1 MKETTKNKI
10 CDLFLKFLEKEHPE
24 LTEGQ
29 RWQIASAL
37 SKMANDV
44 VSQTNNGISESY
56 HKSVLELE
64 QHRTQFKEHIEFIDK
79 SAKTM
84 LESFKRQGFVKVN
97 EDSKTRKKTLV
108 GRTSM
113 VTEMAD
119 FLNKLNGSV
128 MDFYKNVY
136 KIEEDTNLNNFGISQ
151 TTLF

>member
-10 CDLFLKFLEKEHPE
+10 CDLFLKFLNENYSE
-24 LTEGQ
+24 LTEAQ
-29 RWQIASAL
+29 RWQIASGL
-37 SKMANDV
+37 SKLANEV
-44 VSQTNNGISESY
+44 LIESNNGISEAY
-56 HKSVLELE
+56 HKSVLDVE

-84 LESFKRQGFVKVN
+84 LESFKKQGFIKYN

-128 MDFYKNVY
+128 MEFYKNVY
-136 KIEEDTNLNNFGISQ
+136 KIEDDTNLNNLGISQ